1 MPSGRGSRL
10 HVVHLVSESA
20 GTRHL
25 RVLQALLQ
33 HGGGG
38 APVVVDH
45 GSRLRRWFCVAGIR
59 AREARLSYAPSRWHP
74 ARGGVLDLLWEEDAR
89 FVHIHGGEVAPSGIA
104 AARWLE
110 LPVIFT
116 PAGGTE
122 TPAPPPRQGFFANL
136 FRRNRLRRVD
146 ALMLVDQPVDGA
158 IAMAAGRPVLT
169 VSPGMSIGRITIG
182 YQALLEEIDLRI
194 GREPV
199 AAGRPMTLAS

>member
-1 MPSGRGSRL
+1 M

-74 ARGGVLDLLWEEDAR
+74 ARGGVLDLIWREDAR

-116 PAGGTE
+116 PAGGTGI
-122 TPAPPPRQGFFANL
+122 PPPPRQGFFANL
-136 FRRNRLRRVD
+136 FRRDRLRRVD
-146 ALMLVDQPVDGA
+146 ALMLVDQPAESAD
-158 IAMAAGRPVLT
+158 AMAAGRPVLT
-169 VSPGMSIGRITIG
+169 VSPGMSIGRIAIG
-182 YQALLEEIDLRI
+182 YQALLEEIDMRI

-199 AAGRPMTLAS
+199 AAEWPVPLAS